1 MSKNKKKDA
10 NAKGEVPIDYQ
21 VESKNLQYTITLK
34 DMEIDDLLKENAKK
48 KQYITDLEEQ
58 IKKLKKDYVH
68 AYELENIIKGNKQK
82 IEQQDK
88 EIENL
93 NNKINDIK
101 KKNEEEKKQIE
112 SNYQDEIHQLKVVID
127 SSAQKVE
134 MANQLSTENQEL
146 IKEVDQLK
154 TDQQNIINKHI
165 AENKQRDIKNQI
177 KFSNLKNKMKEK
189 IDQIQAKETEL
200 NVQYM
205 DVSTKLTL
213 LQNHQLLI
221 QLEYQSQQLD
231 EVTAKKE
238 ALEKKVFEL
247 TKDIEIHK
255 EVELSLAEKNKK
267 LKNENNRLK
276 NNNNSVNLTSN
287 NNNSSNINKS
297 LSNEMNSL
305 NEKSQKNIAINITE
319 EDKSSENNH
328 QVVNT
333 NSFNNIST
341 TVENN
346 GSSSVNNNF
355 SNRTNILNNNQYTRM
370 LNLEK
375 KVLTLEKKLMNSKK
389 EYNIIK
395 DKNEYIE
402 KILRNYE
409 KKYSGLF
416 KFFEDCLDEFFNDEE
431 LTNNQE
437 IFVNIDSIRKC
448 DFSNLNKEEKYT
460 TLIILMKYLM
470 PLMDSSNVLKQNQGN
485 NINNVNL
492 KFYMANKNNYA
503 DDPEL
508 KKLNLY
514 FCYIDNV
521 EFLNQEQFY
530 QIEYLDLVDANDNV
544 IGKEDRDV
552 IYQNNWRNF
561 RVININDKRFENLSQ
576 TKLSYFLTLFYTINP
591 NGKQQD
597 IIGKRQHKHTP
608 ATARRAERAVLLH
621 YKNGT

>member
-10 NAKGEVPIDYQ
+10 NAKADVPIDYQ

-34 DMEIDDLLKENAKK
+34 DNEIGMLQKENNKK
-48 KQYITDLEEQ
+48 KEYIIELEKEIQ
-58 IKKLKKDYVH
+58 KLRKDYVN
-68 AYELENIIKGNKQK
+68 AYELENTIKSNHKK
-82 IEQQDK
+82 IEQQEK

-93 NNKINDIK
+93 NNQLKEQK
-101 KKNEEEKKQIE
+101 KKNDEEKKQIE
-112 SNYQDEIHQLKVVID
+112 QNFQDEIHQLKVRIE
-127 SSAQKVE
+127 SSTQKVE

-146 IKEVDQLK
+146 LKEVDKLK
-154 TDQQNIINKHI
+154 LDQQNIINKHV

-231 EVTAKKE
+231 EITAKKD

-267 LKNENNRLK
+267 LKNEINKLK
-276 NNNNSVNLTSN
+276 NSTSFSN
-287 NNNSSNINKS
+287 NNNNNNTSNINNFNS
-297 LSNEMNSL
+297 SNSNANNSTE
-305 NEKSQKNIAINITE
+305 NKKNRNLVINTSNNINITE
-319 EDKSSENNH
+319 DDKSSENNNH
-328 QVVNT
+328 PVINT

-346 GSSSVNNNF
+346 NSNNTANNNF
-355 SNRTNILNNNQYTRM
+355 SNININNKMNLFNNNTYTRM

-389 EYNIIK
+389 EYNLIK

-402 KILRNYE
+402 KILKNYE
-409 KKYSGLF
+409 RKYSGLF
-416 KFFEDCLDEFFNDEE
+416 NFFEDCLDQFFNDEE
-431 LTNNQE
+431 LINNQE

-448 DFSNLNKEEKYT
+448 DFSSLNKEEKYS

-470 PLMDSSNVLKQNQGN
+470 PLMDSSNVLKQNQTN
-485 NINNVNL
+485 SSVNNVNL
-492 KFYMANKNNYA
+492 KFYLANKKNYA
-503 DDPEL
+503 DDVDI
-508 KKLNLY
+508 KKLNSIKKNKY
-514 FCYIDNV
+514 
-521 EFLNQEQFY
+521 
-530 QIEYLDLVDANDNV
+530 
-544 IGKEDRDV
+544 GKMV
-552 IYQNNWRNF
+552 SINNMD
-561 RVININDKRFENLSQ
+561 NIN
-576 TKLSYFLTLFYTINP
+576 TKTNNDILP
-591 NGKQQD
+591 NISNNNYGK
-597 IIGKRQHKHTP
+597 
-608 ATARRAERAVLLH
+608 
-621 YKNGT
+621 

>member
-10 NAKGEVPIDYQ
+10 NAKADVPIDYQ

-34 DMEIDDLLKENAKK
+34 DNEIGMLQKENNKK
-48 KQYITDLEEQ
+48 KEYIIELEKEIQ
-58 IKKLKKDYVH
+58 KLRKDYVN
-68 AYELENIIKGNKQK
+68 AYELENTIKSNHKK
-82 IEQQDK
+82 IEQQEK

-93 NNKINDIK
+93 NNQLKEQK
-101 KKNEEEKKQIE
+101 KKNDEEKKQIE
-112 SNYQDEIHQLKVVID
+112 QNFQDEIHQLKVRIE
-127 SSAQKVE
+127 SSTQKVE

-146 IKEVDQLK
+146 LKEVDKLK
-154 TDQQNIINKHI
+154 LDQQNIINKHV

-231 EVTAKKE
+231 EITAKKD

-267 LKNENNRLK
+267 LKNEINKLK
-276 NNNNSVNLTSN
+276 NSTSFSN
-287 NNNSSNINKS
+287 NNNNNNTSNINNFNS
-297 LSNEMNSL
+297 SNSNANNSTE
-305 NEKSQKNIAINITE
+305 NKKNRNLVINTSNNINITE
-319 EDKSSENNH
+319 DDKSSENNNH
-328 QVVNT
+328 PVINT

-346 GSSSVNNNF
+346 NSNNTANNNF
-355 SNRTNILNNNQYTRM
+355 SNININNKMNLFNNNTYTRM

-389 EYNIIK
+389 EYNLIK

-402 KILRNYE
+402 KILKNYE
-409 KKYSGLF
+409 RKYSGLF
-416 KFFEDCLDEFFNDEE
+416 NFFEDCLDQFFNDEE
-431 LTNNQE
+431 LINNQE

-448 DFSNLNKEEKYT
+448 DFSSLNKEEKYS

-470 PLMDSSNVLKQNQGN
+470 PLMDSSNVLKQNQTN
-485 NINNVNL
+485 SSVNNVNL
-492 KFYMANKNNYA
+492 KFYLANKKNYA
-503 DDPEL
+503 DDGDI
-508 KKLNLY
+508 KKLNSIKKNKY
-514 FCYIDNV
+514 
-521 EFLNQEQFY
+521 
-530 QIEYLDLVDANDNV
+530 
-544 IGKEDRDV
+544 GKMV
-552 IYQNNWRNF
+552 SINNMD
-561 RVININDKRFENLSQ
+561 NIN
-576 TKLSYFLTLFYTINP
+576 TKTNNDILP
-591 NGKQQD
+591 NISNNNYGK
-597 IIGKRQHKHTP
+597 
-608 ATARRAERAVLLH
+608 
-621 YKNGT
+621 

>member
-34 DMEIDDLLKENAKK
+34 DMEIDDLLKENVKK
-48 KQYITDLEEQ
+48 KQYITNLEEE

-112 SNYQDEIHQLKVVID
+112 ANYQDEIHQLKVVID
-127 SSAQKVE
+127 TSAQKVE
-134 MANQLSTENQEL
+134 MANQLSNENQEL
-146 IKEVDQLK
+146 IKEVDNLK
-154 TDQQNIINKHI
+154 TEQKNIIDKHI

-267 LKNENNRLK
+267 LKNENIKLK
-276 NNNNSVNLTSN
+276 NNNNSINLTT

-297 LSNEMNSL
+297 LSNGVNSP
-305 NEKSQKNIAINITE
+305 NDKSQKNLAINITE

-328 QVVNT
+328 QVINT

-346 GSSSVNNNF
+346 GSSSIINSL
-355 SNRTNILNNNQYTRM
+355 SNRMNVLNNNQYTRM

-431 LTNNQE
+431 LANNQE

-470 PLMDSSNVLKQNQGN
+470 PLMDSSNVLNQSQGN

-503 DDPEL
+503 DDPDL
-508 KKLNLY
+508 KKLNLPKKNKY
-514 FCYIDNV
+514 GKIKPINPT
-521 EFLNQEQFY
+521 EN
-530 QIEYLDLVDANDNV
+530 
-544 IGKEDRDV
+544 IGNRSNGD
-552 IYQNNWRNF
+552 ILP
-561 RVININDKRFENLSQ
+561 NINSN
-576 TKLSYFLTLFYTINP
+576 Y
-591 NGKQQD
+591 GK
-597 IIGKRQHKHTP
+597 
-608 ATARRAERAVLLH
+608 
-621 YKNGT
+621 

>member
-10 NAKGEVPIDYQ
+10 NAKADVPIDYQ

-34 DMEIDDLLKENAKK
+34 DNEIGMLQKENNKK
-48 KQYITDLEEQ
+48 KEYIIELEKEIQ
-58 IKKLKKDYVH
+58 KLRKDYVN
-68 AYELENIIKGNKQK
+68 AYELENTIKSNHKK
-82 IEQQDK
+82 IEQQEK

-93 NNKINDIK
+93 NNQLKEQK
-101 KKNEEEKKQIE
+101 KKNDEEKKQIE
-112 SNYQDEIHQLKVVID
+112 QNFQDEIHQLKVRIE
-127 SSAQKVE
+127 SSTQKVE

-146 IKEVDQLK
+146 LKEVDKLK
-154 TDQQNIINKHI
+154 LDQQNIINKHV

-231 EVTAKKE
+231 EITAKKD

-267 LKNENNRLK
+267 LKNEINKLK
-276 NNNNSVNLTSN
+276 NSTSFSN
-287 NNNSSNINKS
+287 NNNNNNTSNINNFNS
-297 LSNEMNSL
+297 SNSNANNSTE
-305 NEKSQKNIAINITE
+305 NKKNRNLVINTSNNINITE
-319 EDKSSENNH
+319 DDKSSENNNH
-328 QVVNT
+328 PVINT

-346 GSSSVNNNF
+346 NSNNTANNNF
-355 SNRTNILNNNQYTRM
+355 SNININNKMNLFNNNTYTRM

-389 EYNIIK
+389 EYNLIK

-402 KILRNYE
+402 KILKNYE
-409 KKYSGLF
+409 RKYSGLF
-416 KFFEDCLDEFFNDEE
+416 NFFEDCLDQFFNDEE
-431 LTNNQE
+431 LINNQE

-448 DFSNLNKEEKYT
+448 DFSSLNKEEKYS

-470 PLMDSSNVLKQNQGN
+470 PLMDSSNVLKQNQSN
-485 NINNVNL
+485 NSANNVNL
-492 KFYMANKNNYA
+492 KFYLANKNNFQEDNVVRRFNSY
-503 DDPEL
+503 
-508 KKLNLY
+508 KKNKYGKMISLNN
-514 FCYIDNV
+514 IDNIV
-521 EFLNQEQFY
+521 NKSN
-530 QIEYLDLVDANDNV
+530 NDPLPN
-544 IGKEDRDV
+544 I
-552 IYQNNWRNF
+552 QNNKFGN
-561 RVININDKRFENLSQ
+561 K
-576 TKLSYFLTLFYTINP
+576 
-591 NGKQQD
+591 
-597 IIGKRQHKHTP
+597 
-608 ATARRAERAVLLH
+608 
-621 YKNGT
+621 